1 MPIKID
7 VLYLLKAIEENE
19 NISVHFEA
27 EEDKVF
33 VYRSRF
39 FEVNEEE
46 QYIIIDFPSAEAE
59 TAKPLVPN
67 DPIFVHFKFA
77 GFRFLFYSRIIEQMD
92 YQLNP
97 EMNTRAFKIRMPSQ
111 LLDGNRRKYFRVT
124 VPMDQPISLFYRK
137 LGSRDKELPETAN
150 TVLRATSFEALMIDI
165 SEGGIAIKS
174 EGRPAISKGDKLAMW
189 FKLEG
194 DTTDIKMEAIVRS
207 TRQYGEKEVHL
218 WGVEFV
224 PKKDI
229 NYKRALRR
237 INKYVMSTQRKFL
250 SNLR

>member
-7 VLYLLKAIEENE
+7 FLYLIKAIEENE
-19 NISVHFEA
+19 NITVHFEV
-27 EEDKVF
+27 EDNKTL

-39 FEVNEEE
+39 FEVSEEDK
-46 QYIIIDFPSAEAE
+46 YIIIDFPSGESE
-59 TAKPLVPN
+59 SAKPLVPN
-67 DPIFVHFKFA
+67 DPVFVHFKFA
-77 GFRFLFYSRIIEQMD
+77 GFRFLFYSKIIEKIN

-97 EMNTRAFKIRMPSQ
+97 EKSTRAFKIRLPSK

-137 LGSRDKELPETAN
+137 LSSRDKESPETKQTA
-150 TVLRATSFEALMIDI
+150 VKSKSFEALMIDI

-174 EGRPAISKGDKLAMW
+174 EGRPAISKGDKLSMW
-189 FKLEG
+189 FKLAGE
-194 DTTDIKMEAIVRS
+194 TNEIKMEAVVRS

-237 INKYVMSTQRKFL
+237 INKYVMSTQRRL
-250 SNLR
+250 LANLR